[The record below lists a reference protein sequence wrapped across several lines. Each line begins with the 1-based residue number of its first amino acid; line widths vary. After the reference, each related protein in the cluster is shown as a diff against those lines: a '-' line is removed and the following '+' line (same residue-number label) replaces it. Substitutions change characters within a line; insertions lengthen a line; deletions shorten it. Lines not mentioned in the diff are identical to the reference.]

1 MDLTHG
7 GWPRRLV
14 WAGAVAGAAATLCVV
29 TLTGHGHRSTRRPSI
44 AAAPVGQ
51 AAQLATGPA
60 AAAAQLAGHAAPATR
75 PARPNPWLINPDAPL
90 PRPSPWRPVLAV
102 AGRFSAA
109 YLSYEVDAMKPAVRR
124 GITGTCTTPFAAQ
137 LLSHRPTLPPGVRPD
152 QVRQRLIGVAPLER
166 VLGAAVTLVTVRSS
180 DSDRTPSAFELR
192 LVRGPTRPPGW
203 RVAAIT
209 VL

>member
-1 MDLTHG
+1 MDLMHG
-7 GWPRRLV
+7 GWPRLLV
-14 WAGAVAGAAATLCVV
+14 WAGAVAAVAATACLAAFAGQGHR
-29 TLTGHGHRSTRRPSI
+29 LGHGRTGASAT
-44 AAAPVGQ
+44 AAQVSAAT
-51 AAQLATGPA
+51 AAQLAATLA
-60 AAAAQLAGHAAPATR
+60 ALAAPAAR

-102 AGRFSAA
+102 AGRFAAA
-109 YLSYEVDAMKPAVRR
+109 YLSYEVDAMKPAVTRA
-124 GITGTCTTPFAAQ
+124 IIGTSTSAFAAR
-137 LLSHRPTLPPGVRPD
+137 LLSDRASLPPGVRPD